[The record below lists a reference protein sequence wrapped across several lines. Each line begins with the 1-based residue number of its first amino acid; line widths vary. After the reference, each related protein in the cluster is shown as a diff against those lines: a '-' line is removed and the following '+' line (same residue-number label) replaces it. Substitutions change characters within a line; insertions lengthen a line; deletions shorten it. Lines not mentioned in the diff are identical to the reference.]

1 MRDQKV
7 LIFFNLEK
15 VFLAWR
21 NLNPWQFLED
31 YHSSIC
37 ARTTTDTLPW
47 QLCPVQRLPTLAS
60 WPLFHLVFLCLS
72 SPLSLPMK
80 QRNRDWRIRKKTYT
94 TPKKLV
100 LFWLS
105 EANPFVVVLSLPNPW
120 IGLTNEV
127 VQRALANHKREKTCF
142 LSAKQEQKHSC
153 FVCFPALDT
162 GCMTLCAWHRLSFS
176 CVWNRLH
183 DFPRLAPI
191 VCFPRLPPVA
201 RFPAFATDS
210 LFSAF
215 ATGCMIS
222 RVWHRLYIWRVR
234 IGWFLLLWLVR
245 CETTV
250 I

>member
-105 EANPFVVVLSLPNPW
+105 ELSKSICCRFAFAEPLNWFDERSGTTCPSQSQERKNMFSFSQA
-120 IGLTNEV
+120 GT
-127 VQRALANHKREKTCF
+127 KTLLF
-142 LSAKQEQKHSC
+142 RLFSR
-153 FVCFPALDT
+153 
-162 GCMTLCAWHRLSFS
+162 AWH
-176 CVWNRLH
+176 WLH
-183 DFPRLAPI
+183 DSLRLASIVFFLRLEPI
-191 VCFPRLPPVA
+191 A
-201 RFPAFATDS
+201 RFPAFSTDF
-210 LFSAF
+210 LFPAF
-215 ATGCMIS
+215 ATGCTIS
-222 RVWHRLYIWRVR
+222 RVCHR
-234 IGWFLLLWLVR
+234 
-245 CETTV
+245 
-250 I
+250 